1 MYNLKFRQTINE
13 IVVSLW
19 PQGLRKV
26 VINKGLKKDEKNSRY
41 FVMTRSLKRS
51 EISSGNEKR
60 LECSQR
66 WHEDTGW
73 EAKCEIQ
80 FMLQLPLIWYHFS
93 QITRGGVSFTPEK
106 RIEFD
111 C

>member
-1 MYNLKFRQTINE
+1 
-13 IVVSLW
+13 
-19 PQGLRKV
+19 
-26 VINKGLKKDEKNSRY
+26 
-41 FVMTRSLKRS
+41 MTRSLKRS

-73 EAKCEIQ
+73 EAKCQIQ
-80 FMLQLPLIWYHFS
+80 FMLQLQL
-93 QITRGGVSFTPEK
+93 QQLTGRGRLFTHKK

>member
-1 MYNLKFRQTINE
+1 
-13 IVVSLW
+13 
-19 PQGLRKV
+19 
-26 VINKGLKKDEKNSRY
+26 
-41 FVMTRSLKRS
+41 MTRSLKRS

-93 QITRGGVSFTPEK
+93 QITRTVYYLPPKTGLSLPLSCFSISFFQNIQD
-106 RIEFD
+106 RGSGLN
-111 C
+111 